1 MQPSVLIG
9 AAIFTLRMPEN
20 GAADLRGATTMNK
33 ALLPSCALV
42 GTLAM
47 APITAR
53 AECIDR
59 EQAFRE
65 YRHLA
70 DGALPCNNGKG
81 VQMIN
86 GEAVRAKPTRGGQRT
101 LDWLAAHPD
110 LPRSEKDRIYEQGL
124 NLSPALPRTS
134 TGNSK

>member
-1 MQPSVLIG
+1 
-9 AAIFTLRMPEN
+9 
-20 GAADLRGATTMNK
+20 MNK
-33 ALLPSCALV
+33 ALLASCALV
-42 GTLAM
+42 GTLAL
-47 APITAR
+47 ASITAR

-86 GEAVRAKPTRGGQRT
+86 GEAVRAKPTREGQRT
-101 LDWLAAHPD
+101 LDRFHRAICRQRG
-110 LPRSEKDRIYEQGL
+110 PRHRGRRD
-124 NLSPALPRTS
+124 PWAT
-134 TGNSK
+134 

>member
-1 MQPSVLIG
+1 
-9 AAIFTLRMPEN
+9 
-20 GAADLRGATTMNK
+20 MNK

-42 GTLAM
+42 GTLAL
-47 APITAR
+47 ASITAR

-86 GEAVRAKPTRGGQRT
+86 GEAVRAKPTREGQRT

-110 LPRSEKDRIYEQGL
+110 LPRSEKNSIYEQGL
-124 NLSPALPRTS
+124 SLSPVRPRTS
-134 TGNSK
+134 TDNSK

>member
-1 MQPSVLIG
+1 
-9 AAIFTLRMPEN
+9 
-20 GAADLRGATTMNK
+20 MNK

-42 GTLAM
+42 STLAL
-47 APITAR
+47 ASITAR

-70 DGALPCNNGKG
+70 DGASPCNNGKG

-86 GEAVRAKPTRGGQRT
+86 GEAVRAKPTREGQRT

-110 LPRSEKDRIYEQGL
+110 LPRSEKDRISEQGL
-124 NLSPALPRTS
+124 SLSPVRPRTS